1 MWIEKK
7 RAMLQFYPRFQAI
20 CYSREEDKKCLLTAS
35 FYELSC
41 CIKSFRVALNQLQFF
56 DREPK
61 KLHSQS
67 KNLVLTSQLQQQ
79 DWICKRIFV
88 KLRSICIKSYYFS
101 LERPEL
107 YFGAIQCKLSRAW
120 QLQFYNFA
128 VGPDKNI
135 FMFIAYA
142 RLSLLLYFSWMWF
155 WLCTTCT
162 SSLFGITHLQLN

>member
-20 CYSREEDKKCLLTAS
+20 CYSREEDKKSVYSRPVLMSYVVVLSHLEWPLTSYS
-35 FYELSC
+35 FLTENL
-41 CIKSFRVALNQLQFF
+41 KSFIHNQ
-56 DREPK
+56 
-61 KLHSQS
+61 
-67 KNLVLTSQLQQQ
+67 NLVLTSQLQQQ

-107 YFGAIQCKLSRAW
+107 YFGAMQCKLSRAW

>member
-67 KNLVLTSQLQQQ
+67 KFSINKSVAAAGLNLQT
-79 DWICKRIFV
+79 
-88 KLRSICIKSYYFS
+88 
-101 LERPEL
+101 
-107 YFGAIQCKLSRAW
+107 
-120 QLQFYNFA
+120 N
-128 VGPDKNI
+128 
-135 FMFIAYA
+135 
-142 RLSLLLYFSWMWF
+142 
-155 WLCTTCT
+155 LC
-162 SSLFGITHLQLN
+162 